1 MVYVFLADGFE
12 EIEAL
17 TVVDIL
23 RRGDIPVKTISI
35 TINHTVCGAHSI
47 NVIADGLLDDVKD
60 DIDMLVLPGGMPGTT
75 NLDANEKLR
84 TLLLKAIESG
94 KYVAAICAAPLIL
107 GKLGVLKDKTATC
120 YPSFESYLEGAS
132 LSTDRVCFSE
142 NIITSRGPGTASDF
156 ALFIVEKLKGK
167 ELRDKIHGD
176 MLYD

>member
-23 RRGDIPVKTISI
+23 RRGNIPVKTISI
-35 TINHTVCGAHSI
+35 TNNNTVCGAHSI
-47 NVIADGLLDDVKD
+47 KVIADALLDDVKD
-60 DIDMLVLPGGMPGTT
+60 DVDMLVLPGGMPGTT
-75 NLDANEKLR
+75 NLDASENLR
-84 TLLLKAIESG
+84 TLLLETIVNG

-107 GKLGVLKDKTATC
+107 GKLGVLKDRAATC
-120 YPSFESYLEGAS
+120 YPSFEKYLEGAN
-132 LSTDRVCFSE
+132 LLTDRVCFSK

-167 ELRDKIHGD
+167 ELRDKIYGE

>member
-1 MVYVFLADGFE
+1 MVYVFLADCFE

-35 TINHTVCGAHSI
+35 TNNNTVCGAHDI
-47 NVIADGLLDDVKD
+47 NVIADGLLDDVKT

-75 NLDANEKLR
+75 NLDQNEKLR
-84 TLLLKAIESG
+84 ALLLKTAESG
-94 KYVAAICAAPLIL
+94 KYIAAICAAPLVL
-107 GKLGVLKDKTATC
+107 GKLGVLKDRKATC
-120 YPSFESYLEGAS
+120 YPSFEKYLEGAI

-167 ELRDKIHGD
+167 ELRDKLYGD
-176 MLYD
+176 MLYE